1 MKLTRQHEIDA
12 EAAVFSS
19 KNPKVNE
26 LFVRFTT
33 EIINRGFKNYSVSA
47 VFERIRWE
55 TDQADVD
62 GKSTFKL
69 NNNYRAWYA
78 RRFMETYPEYDGFF
92 RTRHRLSGGKD
103 ALDLPEL
110 TPSDFPYTNVLVDA

>member
-1 MKLTRQHEIDA
+1 MKLTRKHEIDA
-12 EAAVFSS
+12 AAAVFSN
-19 KNPKVNE
+19 KHPEVTE

-78 RRFMETYPEYDGFF
+78 RRFMEHNPEHAGFF
-92 RTRHRLSGGKD
+92 RTRRRASALQD
-103 ALDLPEL
+103 ALGLYEFTPE
-110 TPSDFPYTNVLVDA
+110 DFEYET

>member
-19 KNPKVNE
+19 QHPKVNE
-26 LFVRFTT
+26 LFVRFTK
-33 EIINRGFKNYSVSA
+33 EIIDRGFSNYSVSA
-47 VFERIRWE
+47 IFERIRWE

-78 RRFMETYPEYDGFF
+78 RRFMDANPEHAGFF
-92 RTRHRLSGGKD
+92 RTRIRTSAFQA
-103 ALDLPEL
+103 ALGSYEI
-110 TPSDFPYTNVLVDA
+110 TAEDFEDET

>member
-1 MKLTRQHEIDA
+1 MKLTRKHEIDA
-12 EAAVFSS
+12 AAAVFSN
-19 KNPKVNE
+19 KHPEVTE

-47 VFERIRWE
+47 IFERIRWE

-78 RRFMETYPEYDGFF
+78 RSFMEHNPEHAGFF
-92 RTRHRLSGGKD
+92 RTRYRVSAGQD
-103 ALDLPEL
+103 ALGFPEL
-110 TPSDFPYTNVLVDA
+110 TPEDFEYEA